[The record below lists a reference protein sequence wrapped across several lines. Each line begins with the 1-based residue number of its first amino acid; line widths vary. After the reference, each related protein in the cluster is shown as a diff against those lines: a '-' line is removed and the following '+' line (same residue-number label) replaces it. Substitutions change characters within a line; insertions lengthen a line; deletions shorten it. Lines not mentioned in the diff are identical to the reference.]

1 MALRMIEM
9 VLPED
14 IGQYAHEYLGEQEDL
29 PILGL
34 WSQPLLSGEVL
45 VKVLLDAEQA
55 EAVLDILENN
65 YASIEGFKAVLLPVE
80 ASLPR
85 SEPAQ
90 EVSVEADQIEERRP
104 QRISREELYVDIAD
118 AARLSKV

>member
-45 VKVLLDAEQA
+45 VKVLLDAELA
-55 EAVLDILENN
+55 EAVLDIL
-65 YASIEGFKAVLLPVE
+65 G
-80 ASLPR
+80 
-85 SEPAQ
+85 
-90 EVSVEADQIEERRP
+90 
-104 QRISREELYVDIAD
+104 
-118 AARLSKV
+118 